1 MLSKLNSITLIGID
15 GYVVDIEVDIQNGL
29 PNFNMVGL
37 PDMIIKESKER
48 VRSAIKNSG
57 YEFPM
62 GRITVNFAPADLKKE
77 GSHFDLAI
85 AIGILLSNNSMDL
98 FDSRDCI
105 FIGELSLNGE
115 VRGVKGILPM
125 VLEAKKSKF
134 KRIFIP
140 EENKNEILFVNDI
153 DIFPVSTLNELVD
166 YINGYGTLRK
176 VEFSKYLTQGKDIY
190 DVDFSEVKGQKLS
203 KRAIEVACSGG
214 HNILMIGP
222 PGGGKTMLS
231 QRIPTILPLLDYS
244 QSIEVTR
251 IYSVTGMLKDRGTI
265 VVKTPFRNPHHSAST
280 VSIIGGGSN
289 PMPGEVS
296 LAHNGVLFLDELPEF
311 RRDTLEALR
320 QPMEDGKV
328 SISRAKGKYTY
339 PANFMLVASM
349 NPCPCGYYGYQLKQ
363 CKCSEVQIRNYLNRI
378 SGPLLD
384 RIDIH
389 ISVEPVQFDEINN
402 NTEEESSESIRLRV
416 EKARSIQKERF
427 KEEGIQNNSQMKTK
441 HLKKYCKLDSKG
453 EALLKMAFKSMAL
466 STRAYSKILKISRT
480 IADMDNSKDI
490 EEKHVAEALQYRIL
504 DRKYWG

>member
-1 MLSKLNSITLIGID
+1 MLSKVNSITLIGID
-15 GYVVDIEVDIQNGL
+15 GYVVNIEVDIQNGL
-29 PNFNMVGL
+29 PAFNMVGL

-48 VRSAIKNSG
+48 VRAAIKNSG
-57 YEFPM
+57 YEFPL
-62 GRITVNFAPADLKKE
+62 GKITVNFAPADIKKE
-77 GSHFDLAI
+77 GPHFDLAI
-85 AIGILLSNNSMDL
+85 AIGILLSNNCMDL
-98 FDSRDCI
+98 FDSGDCI

-115 VRGVKGILPM
+115 IRGVKGILPM
-125 VLEAKKSKF
+125 VLEAKRSKY
-134 KRIFIP
+134 KRVFIP
-140 EENKNEILFVNDI
+140 EENKNELVFVNEI
-153 DIFPVSTLNELVD
+153 EILPVSTLNELVD
-166 YINGYGTLRK
+166 YLNGYAALNK
-176 VEFSKYLTQGKDIY
+176 VEFTQGVIQNRADY
-190 DVDFSEVKGQKLS
+190 DMDFSEVKGQKLS

-231 QRIPTILPLLDYS
+231 QRIPTILPLLDYD

-251 IYSVTGMLKDRGTI
+251 IYSVAGMLKERGTI
-265 VVKTPFRNPHHSAST
+265 VLQTPFRNPHHSASS

-289 PMPGEVS
+289 PTPGEVS

-320 QPMEDGKV
+320 QPMEDGRV

-339 PANFMLVASM
+339 PASFMLVASM

-363 CKCSEVQIRNYLNRI
+363 CKCSEVQIRSYLNRV

-389 ISVEPVQFDEINN
+389 ISVEPVPFEEINN
-402 NTEEESSESIRLRV
+402 NTSEESSESIRSRV
-416 EKARSIQKERF
+416 ERARSVQQERF
-427 KEEGIQNNSQMKTK
+427 RGEGIQNNAQMKTR
-441 HLKKYCKLDSKG
+441 HIRKYCILDNKG
-453 EALLKMAFKSMAL
+453 EALLKAAFKSMAL

-480 IADMDNSKDI
+480 IADMDDSINIK
-490 EEKHVAEALQYRIL
+490 EKHIAEALQYRIL